1 MKTPIYTTTG
11 EKSGTVELPSNIFEI
26 ELNADLIHQVA
37 VAQAA
42 NKRQV
47 SAHTKTR
54 GEVAGGGAKPWRQ
67 KGTGRARVGSNRS
80 PIWKGGGVTFGPRN
94 DKSYKQKIN
103 KKMRRKALFSVLSEK
118 ARQEHLFVVDTFGS
132 EDGKA
137 SSLKDLMSK
146 LPMEKKNTLLALP
159 TMDKKTI
166 QAASNLEN
174 AQAIQARDLNVL
186 DLLNTTYLVL
196 EKDAVKTIEETFA
209 K

>member
-1 MKTPIYTTTG
+1 MKTPVYSTTG

-26 ELNADLIHQVA
+26 DLNNDLVHQVA

-47 SAHTKTR
+47 AAHTKTR
-54 GEVAGGGAKPWRQ
+54 AEVAGGGAKPWRQ

-94 DKSYKQKIN
+94 DQNYKQKIN
-103 KKMRRKALFSVLSEK
+103 KKMRRKALFAVLSEK
-118 ARQEHLFVVDTFGS
+118 ARQEHLIIVESFNT

-137 SSLKDLMSK
+137 SSLRGMIEK
-146 LPMEKKNTLLALP
+146 LPCDRKSSLLALP
-159 TMDKKTI
+159 TMDKNVIK
-166 QAASNLEN
+166 AAHNLEH
-174 AQAIQARDLNVL
+174 ARTIQARDLNVL
-186 DLLNTTYLVL
+186 DLLNTTYLIL
-196 EKDAVKTIEETFA
+196 EKNAVKTIEETFA